1 MDGVATEHP
10 DVASVISIGKS
21 YEGRDTRLLKVTTA
35 MMSDD
40 TVASYHDHSYYGL

>member
-21 YEGRDTRLLKVTTA
+21 YEGRDMRLLKVRTMVMTA
-35 MMSDD
+35 
-40 TVASYHDHSYYGL
+40 